1 MRIAHRGLF
10 LRSAQKTA
18 ETFFDLSKTE
28 KENQLLSELKSLEEN
43 DLRWEQKLIA
53 LSECTPQGIVLSEIN
68 ADEGTVHI
76 TGTADSPV
84 TAMRFQKELEK
95 AWGGKT
101 YIEKQ
106 KREPNLK
113 MAVFTLLW
121 KGGQP

>member
-1 MRIAHRGLF
+1 M
-10 LRSAQKTA
+10 
-18 ETFFDLSKTE
+18 
-28 KENQLLSELKSLEEN
+28 
-43 DLRWEQKLIA
+43 IA

-68 ADEGTVHI
+68 AGEGTVHI

-113 MAVFTLLW
+113 WRRSLFCGKAVSHEP
-121 KGGQP
+121 Q